1 MTSPYVSFPPAPGA
15 RPSAWPVLRA
25 MLATVVVL
33 LGVVGFAIA
42 GLIALLTWSGCFIE
56 CTGTNHRGGF
66 LLALLAVISL
76 ASGPAAVSGLY
87 RSARWMWG
95 AAWAAGIGALLMTLV
110 LAAN

>member
-1 MTSPYVSFPPAPGA
+1 MTSPYVSFPSAPGS

-33 LGVVGFAIA
+33 LGVVGFVIA

-66 LLALLAVISL
+66 LLGLLAVTSL

-95 AAWAAGIGALLMTLV
+95 AACTAAIGGVLIALV